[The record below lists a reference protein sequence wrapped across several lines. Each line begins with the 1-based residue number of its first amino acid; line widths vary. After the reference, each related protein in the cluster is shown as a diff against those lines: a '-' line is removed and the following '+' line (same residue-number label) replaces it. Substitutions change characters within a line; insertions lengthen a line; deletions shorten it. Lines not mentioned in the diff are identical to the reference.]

1 MNTNI
6 DRYKPVKYLV
16 FTTNA
21 LRNNEGDGTLNY
33 YDRYITSY
41 PIKNNS
47 PFNKDHPQFCYYGE
61 TTVRFDCT
69 QKETIN
75 RAKSKV
81 LESILNKEHKNYFN
95 QEDVLLLLS
104 CNSEGRLKLDIAYY
118 DSTKNQWSMEPFDDL
133 AYDSNLSD
141 RQTDHIMKR
150 LTDFYEALQNN
161 PNARITDLQER
172 YLSWY

>member
-21 LRNNEGDGTLNY
+21 LRNNE
-33 YDRYITSY
+33 
-41 PIKNNS
+41 
-47 PFNKDHPQFCYYGE
+47 
-61 TTVRFDCT
+61 
-69 QKETIN
+69 
-75 RAKSKV
+75 
-81 LESILNKEHKNYFN
+81 
-95 QEDVLLLLS
+95 
-104 CNSEGRLKLDIAYY
+104 
-118 DSTKNQWSMEPFDDL
+118 L

>member
-1 MNTNI
+1 MEKQQLDLI
-6 DRYKPVKYLV
+6 
-16 FTTNA
+16 
-21 LRNNEGDGTLNY
+21 
-33 YDRYITSY
+33 
-41 PIKNNS
+41 
-47 PFNKDHPQFCYYGE
+47 
-61 TTVRFDCT
+61 VRK
-69 QKETIN
+69 KETIN
-75 RAKSKV
+75 RARSKV